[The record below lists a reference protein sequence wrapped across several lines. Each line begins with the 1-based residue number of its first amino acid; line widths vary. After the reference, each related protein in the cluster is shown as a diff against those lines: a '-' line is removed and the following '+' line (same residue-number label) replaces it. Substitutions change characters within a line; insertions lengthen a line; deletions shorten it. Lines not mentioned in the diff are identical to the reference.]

1 MTVAAHIAA
10 QLRSAE
16 QVLAHFDG
24 SEPFPVYLKAFFR
37 MNSKFGS
44 RDRRQVSAFC
54 YACQRLGHA
63 LADQPLRE
71 RILAGYLLCVDDSA
85 PVMEAVRPEWLEQCG
100 RPLDQ
105 RLAFLSETY
114 SDWSIDEV
122 FPLPE
127 AISADVDKAAFIRS
141 HFQQP
146 GLFIRI
152 RPGQTARVKH
162 QLDKAGIA
170 YRPAGAHGLAMDN
183 ATKLETLGV
192 PDQDYVVQ
200 DLSSQVTASFFP
212 DRSTLPPNPL
222 VWDACAGS
230 GGKTIMAMDILTRA
244 QLYVSDIRPSILQNL
259 RQRFRHARI
268 QPQQMAVIDLTQTPD
283 AGQREFFPGKGFD
296 LVIADV
302 PCSGSGTWGR
312 DPWMLAAFHPA
323 SLERYAQRQKAIV
336 DRLVPNIASQGYLL
350 YITCSVYAAENEAVA
365 DHIESKGK
373 LQRIRQQIIPGYTQR
388 ADSMFAAL
396 FRRP

>member
-16 QVLAHFDG
+16 QVLAHFEG
-24 SEPFPVYLKAFFR
+24 EEPFPVYLKAFFR

-63 LADQPLRE
+63 LPDQPLRE

-85 PVMEAVRPEWLEQCG
+85 PVMEAVRPEWLEVCG
-100 RPLDQ
+100 RPLEE
-105 RLAFLSETY
+105 RLAFLSGVY
-114 SDWSIDEV
+114 PDWSVDDV

-127 AISADVDKAAFIRS
+127 SIAAGVDRDAFIRS

-146 GLFIRI
+146 ELFIRI
-152 RPGQTARVKH
+152 RPGQTARVKQ

-170 YRPAGAHGLAMDN
+170 YRPAGAHGLALDN
-183 ATKLETLGV
+183 ATKLDALGA

-200 DLSSQVTASFFP
+200 DISSQATASFFP
-212 DRSTLPPNPL
+212 DRSALPAKPL

-230 GGKTIMAMDILTRA
+230 GGKSIMTMDILPAAR
-244 QLYVSDIRPSILQNL
+244 LHVSDLRPSILQNL
-259 RQRFRHARI
+259 RQRFRHAGIRAE
-268 QPQQMAVIDLTQTPD
+268 QMAVIDLTQAAD
-283 AGQREFFPGKGFD
+283 ASQREFFPAKGFD

-302 PCSGSGTWGR
+302 PCTGSGTWGR
-312 DPWMLAAFHPA
+312 DPWMLAAFDPA
-323 SLERYAQRQKAIV
+323 SLDRYARRQKAIV
-336 DRLVPNIASQGYLL
+336 ERLIPRVAPQGYLL
-350 YITCSVYAAENEAVA
+350 YITCSVYAAENEAIA
-365 DHIESKGK
+365 DHIESAGK
-373 LQRIRQQIIPGYTQR
+373 LQRVRQEMIPGYAQR
-388 ADSMFAAL
+388 GDSMFAAL
-396 FRRP
+396 FRKS